1 MNFCTSGLNV
11 IETEAAAI
19 FSLTQHIDKNFE
31 RACEL
36 MFACTGRVVV
46 TGMGKSGHIGK
57 KIAATLASTGTPAF
71 FMHPA
76 EANHG
81 DLGMVTTQDTVLALS
96 NSGNTVEVL
105 NLLPGLK
112 RLGVPLITLTGN
124 PHSTLAKTAT
134 VNLNL
139 EISEEACPLGL
150 APTTSTT
157 IALVMG
163 DALAVALLD
172 ARGFTADDFAHA
184 HPGGALG
191 KKLLLTVDE
200 LYHAGDDL
208 PLVTESTLVRDAL
221 IELSAKKLGMACVV
235 NTEGCLVGVYTD
247 GDIRRTLTKS
257 YDIHTTPIQD
267 VMTTGCQT
275 ISKGMLAAEAL
286 TLMQQHSI
294 TSLVITD
301 SEQKPTAVLHIHDL
315 LRAGII

>member
-1 MNFCTSGLNV
+1 MNFCTSGLTV

-19 FSLTQHIDKNFE
+19 FALTQQIDQHFE

-71 FMHPA
+71 FMHPG

-81 DLGMVTTQDTVLALS
+81 DLGMVTTHDTVLALS
-96 NSGNTVEVL
+96 NSGNTHEVL
-105 NLLPGLK
+105 SLLPRLK
-112 RLGVPLITLTGN
+112 RLGVPIITLTGN
-124 PHSTLAKTAT
+124 PESTLAKTAT

-139 EISEEACPLGL
+139 EIPAEACPLGL

-157 IALVMG
+157 TALVMG
-163 DALAVALLD
+163 DALAVALLE

-200 LYHAGDDL
+200 LYHEGDDL
-208 PLVTESTLVRDAL
+208 PEVTETTLVRDAL

-235 NTEGCLVGVYTD
+235 NSEGHLVGVYTD

-257 YDIHTTPIQD
+257 YDIHTTVIQD

-275 ISKGMLAAEAL
+275 ISKGMLATEAL
-286 TLMQQHSI
+286 ALMQQHSI

-301 SEQKPTAVLHIHDL
+301 AKQKPTAVLHIHDL

>member
-1 MNFCTSGLNV
+1 MNFCTSGLTV

-19 FSLTQHIDKNFE
+19 FALTQQINKNFE
-31 RACEL
+31 RACEI
-36 MFACTGRVVV
+36 MFACKGRVVV

-81 DLGMVTTQDTVLALS
+81 DLGMVTSHDTVLALS
-96 NSGNTVEVL
+96 NSGNTHEVL
-105 NLLPGLK
+105 NLLPRLK
-112 RLGVPLITLTGN
+112 RLGVPIITLTGN
-124 PHSTLAKTAT
+124 PESILAKTAT
-134 VNLNL
+134 VNLDL
-139 EISEEACPLGL
+139 QIPEEACPLGL

-157 IALVMG
+157 TALVMG
-163 DALAVALLD
+163 DALAIALLE
-172 ARGFTADDFAHA
+172 ARGFTAEDFAHA
-184 HPGGALG
+184 HPGGTLG

-200 LYHAGDDL
+200 LYHTGDDL
-208 PLVTESTLVRDAL
+208 PLVTESTFVRDAL

-235 NTEGCLVGVYTD
+235 NTEGYLVGVYTD

-257 YDIHTTPIQD
+257 YDIHTTPIQE
-267 VMTTGCQT
+267 VMTQGCQT
-275 ISKGMLAAEAL
+275 ISKGMLATEAL
-286 TLMQQHSI
+286 ALMQKHSI

-301 SEQKPTAVLHIHDL
+301 ENKKPTAVLHIHDL

>member
-19 FSLTQHIDKNFE
+19 FALAQHIDKNFE

-81 DLGMVTTQDTVLALS
+81 DLGMVTSHDTVLALS
-96 NSGNTVEVL
+96 NSGNTFEVL

-124 PHSTLAKTAT
+124 PNSTLAKTAT

-157 IALVMG
+157 TALVMG
-163 DALAVALLD
+163 DALAVALLE

-200 LYHAGDDL
+200 LYHTGDDL
-208 PLVTESTLVRDAL
+208 PQVTETTLVRDAL

-267 VMTTGCQT
+267 VMTTSCQT

-286 TLMQQHSI
+286 TLMQTHSI

>member
-11 IETEAAAI
+11 IEAEAAAI
-19 FSLTQHIDKNFE
+19 FALTQKIDENFE
-31 RACEL
+31 QACKL
-36 MFACTGRVVV
+36 MFACKGHVVV

-57 KIAATLASTGTPAF
+57 KIAATLAGTGTPAF

-81 DLGMVTTQDTVLALS
+81 DLGMVTSHDTVLALS
-96 NSGNTVEVL
+96 NSGSTLEVL

-124 PHSTLAKTAT
+124 PNSTLAKTAT

-139 EISEEACPLGL
+139 EIPEEACPLGL

-163 DALAVALLD
+163 DALAVALLE

-200 LYHAGDDL
+200 LYHTGDDL
-208 PLVTESTLVRDAL
+208 PQVNETTLVRDAL

-257 YDIHTTPIQD
+257 YDIHTTPIHD
-267 VMTTGCQT
+267 VMTTSCQT

-286 TLMQQHSI
+286 ALMQQHSI

-301 SEQKPTAVLHIHDL
+301 LEQKPTAVLHIHDL
-315 LRAGII
+315 LRAGVI

>member
-1 MNFCTSGLNV
+1 MNFCTSGLTV
-11 IETEAAAI
+11 IETEATAI
-19 FSLTQHIDKNFE
+19 YALTQQIDENFE
-31 RACEL
+31 HACEIML
-36 MFACTGRVVV
+36 ACTGRVVV

-71 FMHPA
+71 FMHPG

-81 DLGMVTTQDTVLALS
+81 DLGMVTSNDTVLALS
-96 NSGNTVEVL
+96 NSGNTHEVL
-105 NLLPGLK
+105 NLLPCLK

-124 PHSTLAKTAT
+124 PESTLAKTAT

-139 EISEEACPLGL
+139 EIPEEACPLGL

-163 DALAVALLD
+163 DALAIALLE

-184 HPGGALG
+184 HPGGTLG

-200 LYHAGDDL
+200 LYHTGDDL
-208 PLVTESTLVRDAL
+208 PQVTESTLVRDAL

-235 NTEGCLVGVYTD
+235 NSEGVLVGVYTD

-257 YDIHTTPIQD
+257 YDIHTTFIQD
-267 VMTTGCQT
+267 VMTKGCQT
-275 ISKGMLAAEAL
+275 ISKGMLATEAL

-301 SEQKPTAVLHIHDL
+301 DNQKPTAVLHIHDL
-315 LRAGII
+315 LRAGMI

>member
-1 MNFCTSGLNV
+1 MNFCTSGLTV

-19 FSLTQHIDKNFE
+19 FALAQTIDKNFE

-81 DLGMVTTQDTVLALS
+81 DLGMVTSNDIVLALS
-96 NSGNTVEVL
+96 NSGNTYEVL
-105 NLLPGLK
+105 NLLPSLK
-112 RLGVPLITLTGN
+112 RLGTPLITLTGN
-124 PHSTLAKTAT
+124 PNSILAKTAT

-139 EISEEACPLGL
+139 EISAEACPLGL

-163 DALAVALLD
+163 DALAVALLE

-200 LYHAGDDL
+200 LYHSGEAL
-208 PLVTESTLVRDAL
+208 PKITETTLVRDAL

-235 NTEGCLVGVYTD
+235 NSEGRLVGVYTD

-257 YDIHTTPIQD
+257 YDIHTTLIKD
-267 VMTTGCQT
+267 VMTQGCQT
-275 ISKGMLAAEAL
+275 ISQGMLAAEAL
-286 TLMQQHSI
+286 ALMQQHSI

-301 SEQKPTAVLHIHDL
+301 SEHKPTAVLHIHDL
-315 LRAGII
+315 LRAGMI